1 MLLKAPSA
9 HFELPVIV
17 AQMDSQADS
26 ASTASTADMDM
37 MAGENGMDDLIG
49 DSDAASFRYIRLVV
63 YSARNVLCK
72 DYSGFSDP
80 YVQLQYQHSATTSG
94 VQPRS
99 LGV

>member
-1 MLLKAPSA
+1 MAPSA

-80 YVQLQYQHSATTSG
+80 YVQLHYQHSATTSG